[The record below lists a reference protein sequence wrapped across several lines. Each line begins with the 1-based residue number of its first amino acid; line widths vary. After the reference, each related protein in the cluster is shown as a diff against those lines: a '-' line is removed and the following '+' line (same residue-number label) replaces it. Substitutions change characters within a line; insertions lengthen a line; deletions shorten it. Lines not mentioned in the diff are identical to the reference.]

1 MVKTIASVAG
11 GGSSVISISGSAGC
25 RGERG
30 AHEQPA
36 EVLAAGLQRAFEVA
50 LGDQRADVRVLD
62 RGADL
67 QRGEPRGEP
76 LGGLGRLGEHARA

>member
-1 MVKTIASVAG
+1 M
-11 GGSSVISISGSAGC
+11 ISIERERGL

-36 EVLAAGLQRAFEVA
+36 EVLAAGLQRALEVA

-67 QRGEPRGEP
+67 ERGEPRGEP